1 MELDVFRE
9 RGDGSEAAVRD
20 REGAVPP
27 GPTCRSRA
35 GRRRTTP
42 QDSGGTV
49 LPRGER
55 GWSCLMTGR
64 ERASG
69 NEIQEADVAEF
80 WRALSGVGEGG
91 TDTAPEI
98 CGRPGLRPPS
108 PTLVSKADPMHTV
121 STYETMPFDA
131 QPRPSL
137 QDAAFTSIT
146 A

>member
-55 GWSCLMTGR
+55 GWPCLMTGR
-64 ERASG
+64 EKASG
-69 NEIQEADVAEF
+69 NEVQEADVAEF
-80 WRALSGVGEGG
+80 WRALSGAGG
-91 TDTAPEI
+91 GGMQRTGNESTEAWGAVRSLSSRTQEAGGD
-98 CGRPGLRPPS
+98 RP
-108 PTLVSKADPMHTV
+108 D
-121 STYETMPFDA
+121 E
-131 QPRPSL
+131 PRGPRQAVL
-137 QDAAFTSIT
+137 
-146 A
+146 

>member
-27 GPTCRSRA
+27 GRTCTSRA

-55 GWSCLMTGR
+55 GWPCLMTGR
-64 ERASG
+64 EKASG
-69 NEIQEADVAEF
+69 NEVQEADVAEF
-80 WRALSGVGEGG
+80 WRALSGVGEGDAEDG
-91 TDTAPEI
+91 QRVNGGVG
-98 CGRPGLRPPS
+98 GRPEPIVLHQGGRW
-108 PTLVSKADPMHTV
+108 
-121 STYETMPFDA
+121 
-131 QPRPSL
+131 
-137 QDAAFTSIT
+137 
-146 A
+146 

>member
-27 GPTCRSRA
+27 GRTCTSRA

-55 GWSCLMTGR
+55 GWPCLMTGR
-64 ERASG
+64 EKASG
-69 NEIQEADVAEF
+69 NEVQEADVAEF
-80 WRALSGVGEGG
+80 WRALSGAGAGGDAEDGQRVNGGVG
-91 TDTAPEI
+91 
-98 CGRPGLRPPS
+98 GRPEPIVPHLGGRW
-108 PTLVSKADPMHTV
+108 
-121 STYETMPFDA
+121 
-131 QPRPSL
+131 
-137 QDAAFTSIT
+137 
-146 A
+146 